1 MKEEFIAWAINAN
14 SDEGHGFIGRYWWFS
29 KRADIPVHMEGGK
42 VALFKTRKLASENL
56 ASVRRAFPAARD
68 EKVVVSINTQK
79 LTKRGPDVCPSC
91 AGEKQVIG
99 EDGTVWVCGIC
110 GGTGKRR

>member
-56 ASVRRAFPAARD
+56 ASVKRGFPAARV
-68 EKVVVSINTQK
+68 EKVIVSINTQK
-79 LTKRGPDVCPSC
+79 LTKRAPDARKSAPKSRSKNNKGS
-91 AGEKQVIG
+91 AKPARG
-99 EDGTVWVCGIC
+99 
-110 GGTGKRR
+110 

>member
-56 ASVRRAFPAARD
+56 ASVKRGFPAARV
-68 EKVVVSINTQK
+68 EKVIVSINTQK
-79 LTKRGPDVCPSC
+79 LTKRVPDARKSALKKVSSKSKKVAKP
-91 AGEKQVIG
+91 ARG
-99 EDGTVWVCGIC
+99 
-110 GGTGKRR
+110 

>member
-1 MKEEFIAWAINAN
+1 MKEEFVAWAINAN

-56 ASVRRAFPAARD
+56 ASVKRGFPAARV
-68 EKVVVSINTQK
+68 EKVIVSINTQK
-79 LTKRGPDVCPSC
+79 LTKR
-91 AGEKQVIG
+91 
-99 EDGTVWVCGIC
+99 
-110 GGTGKRR
+110 

>member
-1 MKEEFIAWAINAN
+1 MKEEFTAWAINAN

-56 ASVRRAFPAARD
+56 TSVRGAFPSARA
-68 EKVVVSINTQK
+68 EKV
-79 LTKRGPDVCPSC
+79 
-91 AGEKQVIG
+91 
-99 EDGTVWVCGIC
+99 TVKIE
-110 GGTGKRR
+110 TFKK

>member
-56 ASVRRAFPAARD
+56 ASVKRGFPAARV
-68 EKVVVSINTQK
+68 EKVIVSINTQK
-79 LTKRGPDVCPSC
+79 LTKRAPDARKSAPKNRSKTSKGS
-91 AGEKQVIG
+91 AKPARG
-99 EDGTVWVCGIC
+99 
-110 GGTGKRR
+110 